1 MYGLV
6 SYPSIVSQWIHME
19 AEYWR
24 KACSIPQPRVLE
36 KEISVG
42 SDSSS
47 SPSDEPEVLIR
58 HQ

>member
-6 SYPSIVSQWIHME
+6 SYALIVSQRIHME

-24 KACSIPQPRVLE
+24 KACSIPQPGVLE

-42 SDSSS
+42 SDSS